1 MHTMKTRVTITIDPS
16 LHARA
21 KRLAKQRRT
30 SVSGLFETLIKE
42 QPETQTSFVEQM
54 LGSASLRSAKTDD
67 PRRAA
72 LRAKYLR

>member
-1 MHTMKTRVTITIDPS
+1 MHTMKTRATITIDPS

-54 LGSASLRSAKTDD
+54 LGSASLRSERTDD